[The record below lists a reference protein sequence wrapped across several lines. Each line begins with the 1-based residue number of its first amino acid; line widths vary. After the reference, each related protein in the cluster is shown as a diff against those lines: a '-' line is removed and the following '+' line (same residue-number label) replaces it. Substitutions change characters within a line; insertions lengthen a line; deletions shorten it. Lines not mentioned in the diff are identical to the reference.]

1 MDVGGTRLPPIAK
14 AHSHKAQDPYLTDS
28 SRLPAAHPVPRV
40 DVCAIGEEIDG
51 TDIEFDDRDL
61 VDDRICAGVSS
72 GVNERPGWA
81 VAV

>member
-1 MDVGGTRLPPIAK
+1 
-14 AHSHKAQDPYLTDS
+14 
-28 SRLPAAHPVPRV
+28 VPRV